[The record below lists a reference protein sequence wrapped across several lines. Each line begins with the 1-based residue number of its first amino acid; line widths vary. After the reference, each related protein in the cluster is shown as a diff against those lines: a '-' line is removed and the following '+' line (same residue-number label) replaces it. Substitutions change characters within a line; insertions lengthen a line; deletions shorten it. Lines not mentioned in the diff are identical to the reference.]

1 MSKSRVPCSVIRPH
15 SQQELTR
22 VYSGRLIAVEFLE
35 LPDEEELPEYY
46 DIIKPTVSAI
56 ESDIKRMV
64 QNAKEFND
72 SKSVIYEDAERI
84 RKLVFNFMK
93 VNNPEYKENP
103 GYTATPT
110 PIPNAAAAAVQ
121 NGRHRVKG
129 ENEGPE
135 PATIKVKLKQSSVAR
150 SSEADRKSSV
160 APSAATGEDE
170 GEDDEEEGEASND
183 IDFTGKT
190 FQEAQQMIISYMLR
204 YTDDG

>member
-1 MSKSRVPCSVIRPH
+1 M
-15 SQQELTR
+15 
-22 VYSGRLIAVEFLE
+22 
-35 LPDEEELPEYY
+35 
-46 DIIKPTVSAI
+46 SAI
-56 ESDIKRMV
+56 ESDLKRMV

-103 GYTATPT
+103 GYTAVPT
-110 PIPNAAAAAVQ
+110 PIPNARAAPVQ
-121 NGRHRVKG
+121 NGRHAVKT
-129 ENEGPE
+129 ENEVPE
-135 PATIKVKLKQSSVAR
+135 PAPTKIKLKQSSVAR

-160 APSAATGEDE
+160 APSAATGED
-170 GEDDEEEGEASND
+170 GGDDDDDDDEVGEASND

-190 FQEAQQMIISYMLR
+190 FQEAQQMIVSYMLR

>member
-1 MSKSRVPCSVIRPH
+1 M
-15 SQQELTR
+15 
-22 VYSGRLIAVEFLE
+22 
-35 LPDEEELPEYY
+35 
-46 DIIKPTVSAI
+46 SAI
-56 ESDIKRMV
+56 ESDLKRMV

-103 GYTATPT
+103 GYTAVPT
-110 PIPNAAAAAVQ
+110 PIPNARVTPVQ
-121 NGRHRVKG
+121 NGRHAVKA
-129 ENEGPE
+129 ENEAPE
-135 PATIKVKLKQSSVAR
+135 SAPTKIRLKQGSVAR

-160 APSAATGEDE
+160 APSAATGEDD
-170 GEDDEEEGEASND
+170 GDDDEDEGGEASND

-190 FQEAQQMIISYMLR
+190 FQEAQQMIVSYMLR